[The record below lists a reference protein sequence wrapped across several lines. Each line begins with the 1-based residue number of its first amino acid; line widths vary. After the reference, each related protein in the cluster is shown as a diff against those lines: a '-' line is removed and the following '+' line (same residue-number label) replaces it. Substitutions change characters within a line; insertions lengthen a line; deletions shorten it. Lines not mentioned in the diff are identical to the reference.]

1 MESCGADPAT
11 AAGALGDRAAAL
23 VEEPMTPAPELRA
36 AADTLDRAADKAT
49 PGEWQVAASWAGP
62 NAVLNSEGHPIAVCG
77 DDAPGYEFPI
87 HDAAFIAVM
96 DPALAKTVAAWLR
109 ATAPLLRISHERCDH
124 TCPHAAAL
132 AVARAVNK
140 EVRTNV

>member
-1 MESCGADPAT
+1 VT
-11 AAGALGDRAAAL
+11 AS
-23 VEEPMTPAPELRA
+23 ELRA

-109 ATAPLLRISHERCDH
+109 AAADDAERYSAQTLAPQSVTVDRR
-124 TCPHAAAL
+124 AL
-132 AVARAVNK
+132 AVARAVNGTG
-140 EVRTNV
+140 ETR